1 MKWISTVS
9 HDNQNANTSFNASQT
24 AGLLLV
30 ISGPSGV
37 GKTTI
42 THEVERQLQGVFS
55 ISLTSRP
62 QTAADRDGVD
72 YHFVTPAAFIERR
85 DADQLLEWADVFG
98 NYYGTPREPVEQA
111 MKQGRLV
118 ILEIDVQGALQVKKN
133 MPDAYAIFIEPPS
146 EEILLGRLRTRQRES
161 EEIIQK
167 RFAKA
172 KLEIAKAHES
182 GVYDK
187 FVVNDDLEMAIE
199 HVVTA
204 VQGAM
209 AKRSVGK

>member
-1 MKWISTVS
+1 MSN
-9 HDNQNANTSFNASQT
+9 DNTNVASSASKQP
-24 AGLLLV
+24 GLLLV

-42 THEVERQLQGVFS
+42 THEVERQLQGMFS

-72 YHFVTPAAFIERR
+72 YHFVTAETFIAKR
-85 DADQLLEWADVFG
+85 DAGLLLEWADVFG
-98 NYYGTPREPVEQA
+98 NYYGTPREPVVQA
-111 MKQGRLV
+111 MAQGRLV
-118 ILEIDVQGALQVKKN
+118 ILEIDVQGAIQIKAN
-133 MPDAYAIFIEPPS
+133 MPDAFAVFIEPPS
-146 EEILLGRLRTRQRES
+146 EEVLLGRLRKRQRES

-172 KLEIAKAHES
+172 KAEIAKAHQC
-182 GVYDK
+182 GVYDA
-187 FVVNDDLEMAIE
+187 FVVNDDLEIAID

-204 VQGAM
+204 VTQAR
-209 AKRSVGK
+209 ASRSASA

>member
-1 MKWISTVS
+1 MSNDKP
-9 HDNQNANTSFNASQT
+9 DDAFFAAKQP
-24 AGLLLV
+24 GLLLV

-42 THEVERQLQGVFS
+42 THEVERQLRGVFS
-55 ISLTSRP
+55 ISVTSRP

-72 YHFVTPAAFIERR
+72 YHFVTADAFIEKR
-85 DADQLLEWADVFG
+85 DAGQLLEWADVFG

-118 ILEIDVQGALQVKKN
+118 ILEIDVQGAIQIKAN
-133 MPDAYAIFIEPPS
+133 MPDAFAVFIEPPS
-146 EEILLGRLRTRQRES
+146 EEVLLGRLRKRQRES

-167 RFAKA
+167 RFSKA
-172 KLEIAKAHES
+172 KLEIAKAHEC
-182 GVYDK
+182 GVYDE
-187 FVVNDDLEMAIE
+187 FIVNDDLELAID

-204 VQGAM
+204 VTQAR
-209 AKRSVGK
+209 ASRSPFDQASQ

>member
-1 MKWISTVS
+1 MTK
-9 HDNQNANTSFNASQT
+9 DNQNTRHFTNATQS

-72 YHFVTPAAFIERR
+72 YHFVTPKAFIKQR
-85 DADQLLEWADVFG
+85 DEGQLLEWADVFG

-133 MPDAYAIFIEPPS
+133 MPDAFAVFIEPPS
-146 EEILLGRLRTRQRES
+146 EEVLLGRLRKRQRES

-172 KLEIAKAHES
+172 KTEIAKAHQS

-187 FVVNDDLEMAIE
+187 FVINDDLEIAIE
-199 HVVTA
+199 DVVLA
-204 VQGAM
+204 IKQEAM
-209 AKRSVGK
+209 SRQVD